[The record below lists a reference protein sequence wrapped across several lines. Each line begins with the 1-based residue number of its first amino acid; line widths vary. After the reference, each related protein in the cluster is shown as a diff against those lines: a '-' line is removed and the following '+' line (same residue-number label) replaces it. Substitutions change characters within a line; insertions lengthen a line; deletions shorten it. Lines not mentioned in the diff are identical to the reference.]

1 MPHLTHAHTHLT
13 PKKEVSGNKKNKL
26 TPRKVSHQR
35 GLSFFSFFS
44 FVSVCPHPR
53 PSPSPSRSQ
62 ASGSCATGTSAHPL
76 TGTCRPCRMYMWA
89 AHGARSP
96 GPPPAWS
103 LYLGCMYNEA
113 PPLGGTRAAWLL
125 LGRRAWLASSAPP
138 SYLIPPA
145 ATAVVPHK
153 FLFFRLLRLFL
164 SLPFLCARVDEQLH
178 ASNHARRCEWTRDRA
193 AEPISTIPD
202 FIAAQAAQPQ
212 PYPPSVDRVFS
223 FFLAAFAKLCF
234 PQKQPPPSSLV
245 GQLGIPAVPPA
256 DLRIE
261 AISWPQP
268 APHLFPL
275 LHHRH
280 RHFLRVESNPID
292 CRAVP
297 QPPSPSRHNLNPT
310 ATIINHVHVFASWH
324 GGCASRQCSPERAA

>member
-1 MPHLTHAHTHLT
+1 MMHFSLTYSITTIYLCYIHQKLLARLSVWAVLSYVCRAYMPHLTHTHISPL
-13 PKKEVSGNKKNKL
+13 KKKSQEIKRTN
-26 TPRKVSHQR
+26 RYYCQVSHQR

-44 FVSVCPHPR
+44 FVSACPHPR
-53 PSPSPSRSQ
+53 PSASPSRSQ

-138 SYLIPPA
+138 TYLIPPA

-164 SLPFLCARVDEQLH
+164 SLPFLSALPLRVDEQLH

-193 AEPISTIPD
+193 AEPISAIPD

-212 PYPPSVDRVFS
+212 PHPPTG
-223 FFLAAFAKLCF
+223 FFLLFL
-234 PQKQPPPSSLV
+234 SL
-245 GQLGIPAVPPA
+245 
-256 DLRIE
+256 
-261 AISWPQP
+261 
-268 APHLFPL
+268 
-275 LHHRH
+275 
-280 RHFLRVESNPID
+280 
-292 CRAVP
+292 
-297 QPPSPSRHNLNPT
+297 PSR
-310 ATIINHVHVFASWH
+310 S
-324 GGCASRQCSPERAA
+324 CAFPRSSRLHRAWLDNSAFRLSRLLISGSRR